1 MDVEFVF
8 SRMRVTKNTGE
19 NIQKENSDREEE
31 NAFIPTVIDSFNH
44 LLIQQVAATF
54 LPQGR
59 HCVQLKRGHSFT
71 LPSNTRIL
79 LHPFFHL
86 PLPHLARKA
95 ETRSTPLFHKWG
107 NGCLDGALDWQ
118 NFSLKPY
125 HRSERA
131 PSGLLKMIKRMNE
144 WMKAKNNIKSWG
156 GPRIHRELTPQ
167 SHTVE
172 ISFI

>member
-1 MDVEFVF
+1 MSVSVRRFHQH
-8 SRMRVTKNTGE
+8 RALPLAPHPLRGGTGE
-19 NIQKENSDREEE
+19 TPGEGLISGCKAGPADLSVELTQEQRNSDREEE

-95 ETRSTPLFHKWG
+95 ETRSLQGGTNDKPELDVLFV
-107 NGCLDGALDWQ
+107 
-118 NFSLKPY
+118 Y
-125 HRSERA
+125 HRVIQTC
-131 PSGLLKMIKRMNE
+131 SGKFMIF
-144 WMKAKNNIKSWG
+144 KSK
-156 GPRIHRELTPQ
+156 
-167 SHTVE
+167 
-172 ISFI
+172 